1 VEAVRLVVDLIRKMS
16 TGELGPHELDFAR
29 DYLAGVFPIQTETAE
44 QVASCIL
51 TAAQYGLPADYNSTY
66 QQKVLAVGPAD
77 VKKMAGRYFDAG
89 DLTLV
94 LVGNVKE
101 FRDAIHKAFPAEKY
115 DELAFDEVDLLMP
128 DLRKAKPAVASV
140 AH

>member
-1 VEAVRLVVDLIRKMS
+1 MRINKGLTYGAYSGFECNKVAGDFSASTFTRTDATVEAVRLVVDLIRKMS
-16 TGELGPHELDFAR
+16 TGELGHHELDFAR

-44 QVASCIL
+44 QVASRIL

-66 QQKVLAVGPAD
+66 QRKVLAVGRAD

-94 LVGNVKE
+94 LV
-101 FRDAIHKAFPAEKY
+101 
-115 DELAFDEVDLLMP
+115 
-128 DLRKAKPAVASV
+128 
-140 AH
+140 